1 MASVAGIRM
10 AGLAVAAPEQVRTAA
25 DEAGFFGAEGA
36 LKISQSVGVE
46 RRPVVPSGLCTSDLC
61 FSAAERLLDEAGWE
75 RDSIDA
81 LVFVSQTPD
90 YLLPATSCVLQK
102 RLGLP
107 KRCAAFDVN
116 LGCSGYVYG
125 LWIASGLLS
134 AGLAHRVLLLA
145 GDTISRISSPQ
156 DRSVALLFG
165 DAGTAT
171 GLERDPT
178 AEPIAFE
185 MGTDGGGHDHLKV
198 PAGMFRSPRSAIT
211 ALRSEREGGNV
222 RSDEDLYM
230 NGAEIFAFTL
240 REVPG
245 LVRAVMEQAG
255 WSLDT
260 VDAVVMHQANL
271 LMLKQ
276 LGKKLGLPPE
286 KMPLA
291 LEQFG
296 NTSSASIPVAMAHA
310 LRSRLRAENLR
321 LVLAGFGVGF
331 SWGAAAITCG
341 PMVVPEIGYV
351 GGEVAAAAAS

>member
-1 MASVAGIRM
+1 MASVSGVRM
-10 AGLAVAAPEQVRTAA
+10 TGLAVAVPERVRTAA
-25 DEAGFFGAEGA
+25 DEAASFGAEGA
-36 LKISQSVGVE
+36 LKIAQSVGVD
-46 RRPVVPSGLCTSDLC
+46 RRPVVPDGLCTSDLC
-61 FSAAERLLDEAGWE
+61 FSAAERLLAETGWG

-81 LVFVSQTPD
+81 LIFVSQTPD
-90 YLLPATSCVLQK
+90 YVLPATSCVLQA

-125 LWIASGLLS
+125 LWVASGLLT
-134 AGLAHRVLLLA
+134 AGLARRVLLLA

-171 GLERDPT
+171 ALEHDPL
-178 AEPIAFE
+178 APPIAFE
-185 MGTDGGGHDHLKV
+185 MGTDGSGQDHLKV
-198 PAGMFRSPRSAIT
+198 PAGMFRAPRSA
-211 ALRSEREGGNV
+211 ASAVRSEREGGNV

-240 REVPG
+240 REVPA
-245 LVRAVMEQAG
+245 LVRAALDGAG
-255 WSLDT
+255 WSLEN

-276 LGKKLGLPPE
+276 LGKKLGLPAE

-310 LRSRLRAENLR
+310 LGSRLRGEQLR

-331 SWGAAAITCG
+331 SWGAAAISCG
-341 PMVVPEIGYV
+341 PMVVPEIVRV